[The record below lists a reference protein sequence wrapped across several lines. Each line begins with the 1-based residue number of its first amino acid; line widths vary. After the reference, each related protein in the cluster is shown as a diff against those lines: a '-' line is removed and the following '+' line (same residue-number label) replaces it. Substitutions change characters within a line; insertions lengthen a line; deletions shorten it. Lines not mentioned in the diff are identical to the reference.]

1 VKYYFRRDCGRCYH
15 RKACVFG
22 TIYSSHPIERRFTIL
37 FYWIASIAAGLAP
50 GYAESIHTSAAS
62 CESCHAGI
70 HQLWSQSRHS
80 KMVQPATKA
89 SVQGDFTRGR
99 VTLRGQEFVLAQ
111 RNGAFYITD
120 TYLTGQRE
128 EHRVDYTLGNR
139 RIQHY
144 LSKLGD
150 GRIIVLPPSWDVL
163 RKQWFHNLDID
174 DPDEAPGV
182 QVQIWNK
189 NCYSC
194 HVSQEEKNFDSR
206 SGRYSTSWLDFGT
219 NCERCHGAGRGHAD
233 VHRAAKKSGASDDI
247 VLQTRLDAA
256 RNTQV
261 CAQCHSLRDIYAN
274 GYQAGANYYDFFLP
288 ILEFNYPSN
297 GDPAY
302 FADGR
307 TRRFSNDAA
316 GLWQSECY
324 LQGGVT
330 CVNCHREPHNTDID
344 KNPQLSA
351 DRNQLCTGCHTGLA
365 RDKEQAV
372 AQHTHHTPGSAGRS
386 CVECHMPRTV
396 TSIKAQIRDHSM
408 SIPVPENTIRH
419 GIPNACNSCH
429 QDRDPEWALK
439 QMTAWYGEGSRREK
453 LIRRADAFSLARK
466 DNPASIPLLLAI
478 LGNAKEGPMARA
490 NAAGHMGHF
499 SYDPIVLTALERAVD
514 DPEPLVRAISALNLK
529 PGPADRSSAI
539 QALTKALSD
548 PAAIVRVG
556 AVATLVGLGV
566 HDLPGEEGE
575 QFKRAKAAFATRAE
589 HYSDDAKQQIAAG
602 RFHLLAGDAAQAVN
616 AFELSL
622 RLDPEASV
630 QYLLAYAYVQR
641 GEISRAREILAAI
654 PSSDP
659 QYPAAQK
666 LLDSMASPH

>member
-1 VKYYFRRDCGRCYH
+1 MLSR
-15 RKACVFG
+15 
-22 TIYSSHPIERRFTIL
+22 
-37 FYWIASIAAGLAP
+37 WIALVSVTLAT
-50 GYAESIHTSAAS
+50 GFAESVHTSAAG
-62 CESCHAGI
+62 CETCHAGI
-70 HQLWSQSRHS
+70 HKLWSQSRHS
-80 KMVQPATKA
+80 KMVQPATKT

-99 VTLRGQEFVLAQ
+99 IMLRDQPFTLTE
-111 RNGAFYITD
+111 RNGVFFITD
-120 TYLTGQRE
+120 SYLTGKPE
-128 EHRVDYTLGNR
+128 EHRIDYTLGNR

-144 LSKLGD
+144 LSKLAD
-150 GRIIVLPPSWDVL
+150 GRIIVLPPSWDIQ

-206 SGRYSTSWLDFGT
+206 SGRYSTAWLDFGT

-233 VHRAAKKSGASDDI
+233 HYRTAARRSGAPDDI
-247 VLQTRLDAA
+247 VLQTRLDPA

-261 CAQCHSLRDIYAN
+261 CAQCHSLRDIYSN
-274 GYQAGANYYDFFLP
+274 GYAAGANYYDYFLP
-288 ILEFNYPSN
+288 ILEFNYPTN

-324 LQGGVT
+324 LQGGAT
-330 CVNCHREPHNTDID
+330 CLNCHREPHNTDID

-365 RDKEQAV
+365 REKEQAV
-372 AQHTHHTPGSAGRS
+372 AQHTHHAAGSAGRS

-419 GIPNACNSCH
+419 GIPNACNACH
-429 QDRDPEWALK
+429 QDRDADWSLK
-439 QMTAWYGEGSRREK
+439 QMTAWYGESSRREK
-453 LIRRADAFSLARK
+453 LIRRADAFASARK
-466 DNPASIPLLLAI
+466 EDPGSIPLLLAI
-478 LGNAKEGPMARA
+478 LGNAKEGAMARA
-490 NAAGHMGHF
+490 NAAGHLGRF
-499 SYDPIVLTALERAVD
+499 SYDPIVLAALEHAIG
-514 DPEPLVRAISALNLK
+514 DPEPLVRAIAALNVR
-529 PGPADRSSAI
+529 PGPADRPSAI
-539 QALTKALSD
+539 QPLTRALGD
-548 PAAIVRVG
+548 PVTIVRIG
-556 AVATLVGLGV
+556 AVASLVSLGV

-575 QFKRAKAAFATRAE
+575 QFKRAKAGFAARAT
-589 HYSDDAKQQIAAG
+589 HYSDDANQQIAAG
-602 RFHLLAGDAAQAVN
+602 RFYLLSGDAAQAVD
-616 AFELSL
+616 AFELTL
-622 RLDPEASV
+622 RLDPEAPV
-630 QYLLAYAYVQR
+630 QYLLASAYARR
-641 GEISRAREILAAI
+641 GEISRAREILTSI

-659 QYPAAQK
+659 QYPAAQR
-666 LLDSMASPH
+666 LLNALADPHE